1 MVVVQHELI
10 ALAHFISFLLLPTE
24 TEIFLPTKVQETL
37 VLMPLVAIPVMVVE
51 YEILHLLTMLFSS
64 SSNFNT

>member
-1 MVVVQHELI
+1 MVVVLHELI
-10 ALAHFISFLLLPTE
+10 ALVHFILSLLLTKE
-24 TEIFLPTKVQETL
+24 TEILLATKAQKTL
-37 VLMPLVAIPVMVVE
+37 VLMLPVATPVMVVE